1 MINYFCEKCKIKTE
15 TSICSICGERTIDN
29 SKIYWCEHCNIP
41 LFEENCILCGE
52 KGKYLTTDIRPV
64 FPEERLLLEIL
75 LGKPFAFKDA
85 SVWNGTGNRYYVN
98 GQKIDFTVRDLRK
111 YDTGL
116 IKQQYDDLEGNN
128 TNDFFVDNIEKFI
141 RGNSKRFDYI
151 CAEADSYIKDS
162 VKEFFGKDEVDEVS
176 DRELMTQV
184 FISFSGGKDSTVTS
198 DLVTKSLRKP
208 KLVHLFGNTTL
219 EFPET
224 LKYIEGLKKNNPR
237 PTIIVAENR
246 EQNFNDICDIVG
258 PPSRVMRWC
267 CTVFK
272 TGAISKKIT
281 STYKD
286 KKEILTFYGIRRSE
300 SKSRKKYDRESDSPK
315 ISKQKVVSPI
325 IDWFDFDIWLYI
337 LSTKIDFNYAYR
349 LGFARVGC
357 WCCPN
362 NSRWSEFLSSIHM
375 SEQYEAFNKQLI
387 EFARKI
393 GKPDPEDY
401 VAEGGWKARQGG
413 NNIEYSKNTVVSF
426 KPCATEE
433 NTFDY
438 ELQKPIKDE
447 LYELFKPFGK
457 IVKGMGNSRLGEVF
471 IEGREGKI
479 ILKLQGRVGTNRLK
493 VSILGMPVAKT
504 RTIKDAELKIK
515 CQLTKYQVCMGC
527 HACEGVCK
535 FNAISLKK
543 SSTDSNTYYY
553 HIDGNKCKSCYE
565 CINHFDGGCYMRKV
579 LATKRGENN

>member
-1 MINYFCEKCKIKTE
+1 V
-15 TSICSICGERTIDN
+15 CGERTITA
-29 SKIYWCEHCNIP
+29 SQLYWCDHCNIP
-41 LFEENCILCGE
+41 LFEDDCLLCGR

-75 LGKPFAFKDA
+75 LGKPFAFKES
-85 SVWNGTGNRYYVN
+85 SVWNGTGNRYYVD
-98 GQKIDFTVRDLRK
+98 GEKISFAINNLKK
-111 YDTGL
+111 YNADL
-116 IKQQYDDLEGNN
+116 IKQQYDDLKDIN
-128 TNDFFVDNIEKFI
+128 TYDFFNDNIEKFI
-141 RGNSKRFDYI
+141 KANSKRFDDI
-151 CAEADSYIKDS
+151 CAEADSYITES
-162 VKEFFGKDEVDEVS
+162 VKGFFGKDDVS
-176 DRELMTQV
+176 EKELITQIFV
-184 FISFSGGKDSTVTS
+184 SFSGGKDSTVTS
-198 DLVTKSLRKP
+198 DLVTKALSRSNV
-208 KLVHLFGNTTL
+208 VHLFGNTTL

-224 LKYIEGLKKNNPR
+224 LEYIKRLKSNYPNR
-237 PTIIVAENR
+237 PILVAENK
-246 EQNFNDICDIVG
+246 EQSFNDICDIVG
-258 PPSRVMRWC
+258 PPSRIMRWC

-281 STYKD
+281 STYKNES
-286 KKEILTFYGIRRSE
+286 KILTFYGIRRSE
-300 SKSRKKYDRESDSPK
+300 SKSRKGYDRESSSPK

-362 NSRWSEFLSSIHM
+362 NSSWSEFLSSIHM
-375 SEQYEAFNKQLI
+375 SEQYKTFNKQLV
-387 EFARKI
+387 EFAKQI
-393 GKPDPEDY
+393 GKPDPEVY

-413 NNIEYSKNTVVSF
+413 NNIEYSKNTVISF

-438 ELQKPIKDE
+438 ELQRPITDE

-457 IVKGMGNSRLGEVF
+457 IVKGMGNARLGEIF
-471 IEGREGKI
+471 IEDRDGKI

-493 VSILGMPVAKT
+493 VSILDLPLAKT
-504 RTIKDAELKIK
+504 KTIKDAELKIK

-527 HACEGVCK
+527 HACEGVCR
-535 FNAISLKK
+535 FNAISMKK
-543 SSTDSNTYYY
+543 SNADSNTYYY
-553 HIDGNKCKSCYE
+553 HIDDNKCKRCYE
-565 CINHFDGGCYMRKV
+565 CINHFDGGCYIRKV